1 MQKHPTHKNAAG
13 FTLIEM
19 LIAIAIIGILAAVAI
34 PQYSQYK
41 IRGYDAH
48 SKQALKD
55 MHLLCNAY
63 WLDTDALQ
71 GCDLPKIKEATYG
84 FNQNADVEAT
94 LPPSP
99 LDNFCASAKHNDSP
113 NTYIIDSAA
122 VISPGNACGDVESSV
137 KEASLPT
144 PIDDDPQET
153 TPDEDLLVA
162 YLAKAAAELA
172 RKEAEA
178 RECLDIMF
186 YDQQEGQEINGEF
199 YKGNITDKFG
209 GPYGNHG
216 TPGFLKTK
224 MEDRGLGYIQRG
236 GGGEF
241 TFWQGCR
248 GVYGTNN
255 SPQGSVFRANKQ
267 KRNSNMEIAGGQMW
281 LSQNYNYSTYG
292 EFYKKADLESAAYL
306 SYKARKTVS
315 AECLSQQ
322 QECNRIIST
331 NRFGSRTAEFIE
343 GSCNDLMS
351 SSCSIEAKGILNTPG
366 ASCWDG
372 RVDCSEKYDLTPA
385 CKGPGGFALPGC
397 KGFRS
402 DEDAMVQDCV
412 DDAYLGS
419 EQNWRK
425 YWTSRVSPNDP
436 IFDLPP
442 ENQNTFCSRLAFKDP
457 KVLGYIQDNP

>member
-1 MQKHPTHKNAAG
+1 MQKHPTHKNAKG
-13 FTLIEM
+13 FTLIEL
-19 LIAIAIIGILAAVAI
+19 LIVIAIIGILASVAI
-34 PQYSQYK
+34 PQFNQYK
-41 IRGYDAH
+41 IRAYDAH

-63 WLDTDALQ
+63 WLDTDSTQ
-71 GCDLPKIKEATYG
+71 GCDLSIIKEATYG
-84 FNQNADVEAT
+84 FNQNADVVAT

-113 NTYIIDSAA
+113 NTYSIDSAA
-122 VISPGNACGDVESSV
+122 KVSATGDCG
-137 KEASLPT
+137 KAEAAAIT
-144 PIDDDPQET
+144 EKA
-153 TPDEDLLVA
+153 EA
-162 YLAKAAAELA
+162 AAEAAAELA

-412 DDAYLGS
+412 DDLHLGS

>member
-1 MQKHPTHKNAAG
+1 MVMQQHSTHKNTSG
-13 FTLIEM
+13 FTLIEL
-19 LIAIAIIGILAAVAI
+19 LIVIAIIGILSAIAI
-34 PQYSQYK
+34 PQFNQYK
-41 IRGYDAH
+41 VRGYDAH

-71 GCDLPKIKEATYG
+71 GCDLPKIKETTYG
-84 FNQNADVEAT
+84 FNQNADVVAT

-99 LDNFCASAKHNDSP
+99 LDNFCASAKHNSSP
-113 NTYIIDSAA
+113 NTYSIDSAA
-122 VISPGNACGDVESSV
+122 LISDTGDCG
-137 KEASLPT
+137 KAEAAAIT
-144 PIDDDPQET
+144 EKAD
-153 TPDEDLLVA
+153 
-162 YLAKAAAELA
+162 AAAELA

-412 DDAYLGS
+412 DDLHLGS